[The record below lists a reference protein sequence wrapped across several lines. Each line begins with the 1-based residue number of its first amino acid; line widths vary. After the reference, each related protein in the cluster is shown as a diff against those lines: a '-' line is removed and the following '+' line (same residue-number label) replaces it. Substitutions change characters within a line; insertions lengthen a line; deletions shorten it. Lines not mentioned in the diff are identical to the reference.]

1 MSLHSRKTKHL
12 KKKSSISFNQLK
24 GLDES
29 DGDKHQDEQD
39 KHDQQDPKTKQKD
52 QLLSTLN
59 QMEVSISKMMQLDTL
74 GLSKRLSLGK

>member
-12 KKKSSISFNQLK
+12 KKKSSISFNQLI

-29 DGDKHQDEQD
+29 DGGKHQDEQD
-39 KHDQQDPKTKQKD
+39 KHDQQDPKTKQKG
-52 QLLSTLN
+52 QLLLTLN
-59 QMEVSISKMMQLDTL
+59 QMDVSISKMMQLDTL